1 MINNF
6 VFSINTALPIFIVML
21 VGFGL
26 KKGRVINDLF
36 VKTANTL
43 VFYVALPIKL
53 FYDVSQTDFLESF
66 DRHLLTFLIVATM
79 AGIVLSWLVGKTITN
94 NAAQLGAFIHGSF
107 RGNFIYIGFSLVENI
122 TGSLHPKVPIIAA
135 VMVPLFNILAVLILS
150 YTATATNAKGR
161 LRKTVTS
168 IFRNPMVLSI
178 GAGIVASLLSLRIPV
193 FMARTMSYF
202 SALTIPLALIAIG
215 ASFVISKS
223 MKSMKSSLAASM
235 LKLVIL
241 PLAAVTT
248 AFYLGFRGEDL
259 LLVYIF
265 FGVPTAT
272 TSYIMT
278 VALKGD
284 SEMAANIIMITT
296 ALSVVTM
303 TLFVFAF
310 KTMGII

>member
-6 VFSINTALPIFIVML
+6 VFSINTALPIFLVML
-21 VGFGL
+21 IGLGL
-26 KKGRVINDLF
+26 KKGRVIDDSF

-53 FYDVSQTDFLESF
+53 FYDVSQTDFFEAF
-66 DRHLLTFLIVATM
+66 DRQLLSFLIVATL
-79 AGIVLSWLVGKTITN
+79 AGIVLSWMVGKATTK
-94 NAAQLGAFIHGSF
+94 NAAELGAFIHGSF
-107 RGNFIYIGFSLVENI
+107 RGNFIYIGFSLIENI

-135 VMVPLFNILAVLILS
+135 IMVPLYNILAVMILS
-150 YTATATNAKGR
+150 YTASTSNTKDR
-161 LRKTVTS
+161 MRKTVTS

-178 GAGIVASLLSLRIPV
+178 GAGIIASLLSLRIPA
-193 FMARTMSYF
+193 FMERTMSYF
-202 SALTIPLALIAIG
+202 SALTIPLALVAIG
-215 ASFVISKS
+215 ASFTIGKS
-223 MKSMKSSLAASM
+223 MKSIKPSLAASM
-235 LKLVIL
+235 LKLVVF
-241 PLAAVTT
+241 PLAAVTA
-248 AFYLGFRGEDL
+248 AFYWGFRGEDL
-259 LLVYIF
+259 VLVYIL

-310 KTMGII
+310 KSLGII

>member
-6 VFSINTALPIFIVML
+6 VFSVNTSLPIFLVML
-21 VGFGL
+21 AGLGL
-26 KKGRVINDLF
+26 KKSRVIDDSF
-36 VKTANTL
+36 VKTANTF

-53 FYDVSQTDFLESF
+53 FYDVSQTDFFEAF
-66 DRHLLTFLIVATM
+66 DRRLLSFLIVATL
-79 AGIVLSWLVGKTITN
+79 AGILLSWLVGKTTTK

-107 RGNFIYIGFSLVENI
+107 RGNFIYIGFSLMENI

-135 VMVPLFNILAVLILS
+135 VMVPLYNIIGVMILS
-150 YTATATNAKGR
+150 YTATASNTGDR
-161 LRKTVTS
+161 VRKTVTS

-178 GAGIVASLLSLRIPV
+178 GAGIIASLLSLRIPL
-193 FMARTMSYF
+193 FMARTMGYF

-215 ASFVISKS
+215 ASFAFSKS
-223 MKSMKSSLAASM
+223 MNSMKPSLAASM
-235 LKLVIL
+235 VKLVIL
-241 PLAAVTT
+241 PAAAV
-248 AFYLGFRGEDL
+248 AAAYYWGFRGEDL
-259 LLVYIF
+259 LLVYVL

-278 VALKGD
+278 VALKGE

-310 KTMGII
+310 KSMRII

>member
-6 VFSINTALPIFIVML
+6 VFSINTALPIFLVML
-21 VGFGL
+21 VGYGL
-26 KKGRVINDLF
+26 KKGRVIDDAF
-36 VKTANTL
+36 VKKANIL

-53 FYDVSQTDFLESF
+53 FYDVSQTDFLEAF
-66 DRHLLTFLIVATM
+66 DRQLLSFLIVATM
-79 AGIVLSWLVGKTITN
+79 AGIVLSWLVGKATTQN
-94 NAAQLGAFIHGSF
+94 DAQLGAFIHGSF
-107 RGNFIYIGFSLVENI
+107 RGNFIYIGFSLIENI

-135 VMVPLFNILAVLILS
+135 VMVPLYNIIGVLILS
-150 YTATATNAKGR
+150 YTATASNTGDR
-161 LRKTVTS
+161 VRKTVWS

-178 GAGIVASLLSLRIPV
+178 GAGIIASLLSLRIPV
-193 FMARTMSYF
+193 FMARTMGYF
-202 SALTIPLALIAIG
+202 SALTVPLALIAIG
-215 ASFVISKS
+215 ASFVISQSLQSIKP
-223 MKSMKSSLAASM
+223 SLAASM

-241 PLAAVTT
+241 PLAAVMA
-248 AFYLGFRGEDL
+248 AFYWGFRGEDL
-259 LLVYIF
+259 ILVYIL

-296 ALSVVTM
+296 ALSVITM

-310 KTMGII
+310 KSMGII